1 VATKKI
7 TKASPPEPER
17 VVFETYRRPSAFSL
31 DHFRQA
37 VPGCAN
43 GEVSVRRWRV
53 TVEPIEEPVEVLYAR
68 LLDLWERCDN
78 HHHWGPLKA
87 EARKLGCMLPAERMS
102 VRRGE
107 KP

>member
-1 VATKKI
+1 MT
-7 TKASPPEPER
+7 R
-17 VVFETYRRPSAFSL
+17 VPDLVMFETYHRPSKHVL
-31 DHFRQA
+31 DQLRQEL
-37 VPGCAN
+37 PSCCS

-53 TVEPIEEPVEVLYAR
+53 TVEMIEEPVEVLYAR
-68 LLDLWERCDN
+68 MLDLWERCDN

-87 EARKLGCMLPAERMS
+87 EAARWGFKLPPERMS